1 MGLKKF
7 FRLKNTVPWTYVIS
21 DNKGE
26 EFVGKFYDK
35 ELRKKKN
42 LRIEKV
48 IKRKDDRLYFKWKGY
63 NKYF

>member
-35 ELRKKKN
+35 ELRKKKF
-42 LRIEKV
+42 KD
-48 IKRKDDRLYFKWKGY
+48 RKS
-63 NKYF
+63 N

>member
-1 MGLKKF
+1 MI
-7 FRLKNTVPWTYVIS
+7 KNY
-21 DNKGE
+21 E
-26 EFVGKFYDK
+26 
-35 ELRKKKN
+35 KKKN

>member
-1 MGLKKF
+1 MI
-7 FRLKNTVPWTYVIS
+7 KNY
-21 DNKGE
+21 E
-26 EFVGKFYDK
+26 
-35 ELRKKKN
+35 KKN

>member
-35 ELRKKKN
+35 ELRKKTH
-42 LRIEKV
+42 LRIEKT
-48 IKRKDDRLYFKWKGY
+48 IDCILNGKATINIF
-63 NKYF
+63 NS

>member
-21 DNKGE
+21 DNKGK

-35 ELRKKKN
+35 ELRKKNTFKD
-42 LRIEKV
+42 
-48 IKRKDDRLYFKWKGY
+48 RKS
-63 NKYF
+63 N